1 MQAAEKILNECKTAF
16 DQDKR
21 LWSIKKRLY
30 NIEYVYYLQSK
41 QYPKALEAAKKQ
53 EAEELNLSESIQNSV
68 HYLTKGK
75 IYSNMGNMSEA
86 SKYLQMY
93 IEAEDSLKIANEQM
107 ASSEFAT
114 LLEVEKLNAEKRN

>member
-1 MQAAEKILNECKTAF
+1 MQLEYVNYYSKFGDMQAAEKILNECKTAF

-75 IYSNMGNMSEA
+75 YTAIWV
-86 SKYLQMY
+86 
-93 IEAEDSLKIANEQM
+93 I
-107 ASSEFAT
+107 
-114 LLEVEKLNAEKRN
+114 

>member
-53 EAEELNLSESIQNSV
+53 EAEELNLSEICHSARSGETQCRK
-68 HYLTKGK
+68 KG
-75 IYSNMGNMSEA
+75 I
-86 SKYLQMY
+86 
-93 IEAEDSLKIANEQM
+93 
-107 ASSEFAT
+107 
-114 LLEVEKLNAEKRN
+114 NAPGTGKGDTQ